1 MSYSEWVL
9 NYDASHHMS
18 LDSSSFTS
26 VSPSLFI
33 LVITA
38 DDTLMP
44 LAGVGSIIK
53 PHLSLPN
60 IYLILKLKLNLAS
73 VGQLCDSSNYLVIFF
88 FFLLCT

>member
-1 MSYSEWVL
+1 
-9 NYDASHHMS
+9 
-18 LDSSSFTS
+18 
-26 VSPSLFI
+26 
-33 LVITA
+33 
-38 DDTLMP
+38 MP